1 MKFEIYKFE
10 EVTSTNDVAISLI
23 KKEKKQTGCVYSET
37 QTEGRGSGGKKWI
50 SKKGNLFISLF
61 FVLREKHP
69 PFHEFSIINPIIVSE
84 VIKNFC
90 DNKKI
95 NFKFPNDIMINK
107 KKVCGLLQEIITFD
121 NKKFLIIGV
130 GINIISN
137 PYIESK
143 YKATNIFSET
153 NIKPKVAEIINILV
167 NSYEKFFVNIK
178 QYDYLIYKKKADLM
192 AIK

>member
-23 KKEKKQTGCVYSET
+23 KKEKKQTGCVYAET

-167 NSYEKFFVNIK
+167 NSYEKFFANIK

>member
-1 MKFEIYKFE
+1 
-10 EVTSTNDVAISLI
+10 
-23 KKEKKQTGCVYSET
+23 
-37 QTEGRGSGGKKWI
+37 
-50 SKKGNLFISLF
+50 
-61 FVLREKHP
+61 
-69 PFHEFSIINPIIVSE
+69 
-84 VIKNFC
+84 
-90 DNKKI
+90 
-95 NFKFPNDIMINK
+95 MINK

>member
-1 MKFEIYKFE
+1 MKLKKFIFKKIK
-10 EVTSTNDVAISLI
+10 STNDTAIRLI
-23 KKEKKQTGCVYSET
+23 KEGEESGIITADT
-37 QTEGRGSGGKKWI
+37 QTKGKGQRGNKWI

-167 NSYEKFFVNIK
+167 NSYEKFFANIK